1 MPTHPFASRID
12 AQIARPD
19 ALAADV
25 HKLATDAMRVGV
37 AAVFAAPVWTARL
50 ATMLRGSGVRVGS
63 LVAYPHGS
71 SKPTIKAIEATST
84 IKDGAD
90 RIEIVPHLPHVLSLD
105 LDGARAE
112 LMEVVRAARMTRREV
127 PIATIVDF
135 GLLMNRRGERAV
147 EAACRAARESGC
159 DGVVIAG
166 NATADLLAL
175 VKKYA
180 EALTVKVAPASDPAS
195 ARAALEAGADLVGT
209 EDPAAMLQDHVL

>member
-1 MPTHPFASRID
+1 MAPLPLASRLD

-25 HKLATDAMRVGV
+25 HKLAADAIRLGVG
-37 AAVFAAPVWTARL
+37 AVVTAPVWTLRL

-71 SKPTIKAIEATST
+71 SKPTVKAIEATST

-112 LMEVVRAARMTRREV
+112 LLEVVRAARMTRRDV
-127 PIATIVDF
+127 QVAAVVDV
-135 GLLMNRRGERAV
+135 GLLMHRSGERAV
-147 EAACRAARESGC
+147 EAACRGARESGC
-159 DGVVIAG
+159 DGLVIAAD
-166 NATADLLAL
+166 ATADLLAL

-180 EALTVKVAPASDPAS
+180 EALTIKVSPVNDPAS
-195 ARAALEAGADLVGT
+195 ARAALQAGANFVGT
-209 EDPAAMLQDHVL
+209 EDPAAVLRDDAL